1 MAILLGGIG
10 IIVLLD
16 QHKWKLPRAPWAKDG
31 KNNPGPSFKHD
42 NEKYTVDE
50 LAEKKLLEMLK
61 EIKEREGSEEIGE
74 GKALPYLDSE
84 EEEDEVERQ
93 DEEEFLEDVEEGV
106 GEIIEEMEMGEE
118 FLG

>member
-1 MAILLGGIG
+1 M
-10 IIVLLD
+10 
-16 QHKWKLPRAPWAKDG
+16 
-31 KNNPGPSFKHD
+31 
-42 NEKYTVDE
+42 DE

-74 GKALPYLDSE
+74 GKALPYLDSSE

-93 DEEEFLEDVEEGV
+93 DEEEFLEDAEEGV

>member
-31 KNNPGPSFKHD
+31 KNNPRPSFKHD

-84 EEEDEVERQ
+84 EDEVERQ
-93 DEEEFLEDVEEGV
+93 DEEEFLEDAEEGV
-106 GEIIEEMEMGEE
+106 GEIIEEMEMGED